1 MVDVEVVLSD
11 DRFNYQMLYFT
22 CSSLSADDR
31 VLYGITD
38 YDGMPNIFSY
48 DLKDGD
54 LRILSDNTEGVLKSY
69 VYFDGNEN
77 AGLGKASVTFDPV
90 LRNIFYIQG
99 NEIRRITN
107 GRITVLSH
115 VDPKR
120 VTAFTHV
127 SHDGR
132 ILAVPTTDYRALD
145 YDLEKEGY
153 GLDKRPI
160 FSVDERCIKENL
172 NSYISFYDTESGE
185 LLDEI
190 TVPRCWITHVVF
202 SPTNSKHLLF
212 NNEWTCRDTGIRRMW
227 LYDGKQCRQIR
238 SISDDRAAD
247 DWVCHE
253 MWTLDGEY
261 VIYHGEKH
269 HRAFVGRINIATGLC
284 QEVLLDPAYTS
295 YGHFTVDGRGDLI
308 CDGYFRFPG
317 EKLAERENSTD
328 NGPDPHKK
336 NGRYI
341 SMVYPDWNTGCLSWR
356 PLCAHDT
363 DWLGQDSHPHPV
375 ASHDM
380 KYVYFSSRRKNMI
393 GIYRV
398 GY

>member
-1 MVDVEVVLSD
+1 MVEAEAVLSD
-11 DRFNYQMLYFT
+11 DKIDYQMLYFT
-22 CSSLSADDR
+22 CSSLSMDDK

-48 DLKDGD
+48 NLENGGFK
-54 LRILSDNTEGVLKSY
+54 ILSDNTDGVLKSY

-77 AGLGKASVTFDPV
+77 AGLGKASVTFDPAG
-90 LRNIFYIQG
+90 RNIYFIQG
-99 NEIRRITN
+99 DEIRKISG
-107 GRITVLSH
+107 GRITVLNRIS
-115 VDPKR
+115 KNR

-127 SHDGR
+127 SFDGR
-132 ILAVPTTDYRALD
+132 VLAVPTTDGRALD
-145 YDLEKEGY
+145 YDLEREGC
-153 GLDKRPI
+153 GLDSRPV
-160 FSVDERCIKENL
+160 FSVDQRCIEEDL
-172 NSYISFYDTESGE
+172 NSYISFFDTASGE
-185 LLDEI
+185 LLKEI

-202 SPTNSKHLLF
+202 SPVNPKHLLF
-212 NNEWTCRDTGIRRMW
+212 NNEWTCRDTGVRRMW
-227 LYDGKQCRQIR
+227 LYDGLDFRPVR
-238 SISDDRAAD
+238 SIAEDRSAD

-253 MWTLDGEY
+253 MWMPDGGS

-269 HRAFVGRINIATGLC
+269 GRAFVGRIDISSGLC
-284 QEVLLDPAYTS
+284 REILLDPSYTS

-317 EKLAERENSTD
+317 EKLADRYNSTD

-341 SMVYPDWNTGCLSWR
+341 SIVYPDWEGGKLCWK
-356 PLCAHDT
+356 PLTAHDS

-380 KYVYFSSRRKNMI
+380 KHVYFSSRRKDTI
-393 GIYRV
+393 GIYRIR
-398 GY
+398 Y